1 MTEVQ
6 DLLVEIGTEELPPK
20 ALLGLSEAFADAFAG
35 QLLSVGLSHGTIER
49 FATPRRL
56 GLLIRDLATH
66 QSEAETVRRGPAVSA
81 AFDAEGAPTKAAMG
95 FAKSCGVNVEDLE
108 RDQSEKGA
116 WLVHRQVRTG
126 SATASLLPEVIA
138 AALEKLP
145 IAKRMRWGDGEMS
158 FVRPVHWACVV
169 FGTECVPG
177 SILGVAIGQESRGH
191 RFHHPGPLP
200 VETPAQYAPALRSAS
215 VEPDFAVRRERIRAQ
230 VNDLARSV
238 GGKAN
243 MPAELLDEVTAL
255 CEWPVALLGRFDED
269 FLSVP
274 PEVLIETM
282 QQHQKYFP
290 VRGADDALLPCFIAV
305 ANIDSKEPSLVR
317 AGNERV
323 IRPRFS
329 DARFFWD
336 QDLRVP
342 LAARA
347 PALEQLVF
355 QHKLGSVG
363 DKSRRVAAA
372 SRRIATLLGY
382 DADAAERAALLAKCD
397 LVTSMVGEFPG
408 LQGTMG
414 RRYAE
419 RAGEK
424 SCVSAALEEQYMP
437 RHAGDQLPAGPCG
450 RVLALADRLDT
461 LIGIFAIGERPS
473 GVKDPYGLRRAA
485 IGVLRIL
492 IETPLPLDLHKLIS
506 DAAGDFPK
514 ALGAAEAV
522 GDTYAYIVERLR
534 GYYADQGIDA
544 SVVDAVLAVA
554 PAVPSDTD
562 NRVRAVAGF
571 AELEAAAALAA
582 ANKRIANIFK
592 KAEVTDEPGDIEPEL
607 FEFPA
612 EQALAATLAAIRRRV
627 APMLEKADYAAA
639 LSELASLRGDVDAF
653 FDTVL
658 VMDNDPRVRRN
669 RLALLSQIRSL
680 FASIADISKL
690 RSSERA

>member
-1 MTEVQ
+1 MPEVQ
-6 DLLVEIGTEELPPK
+6 DLLVEIGTEELPPR
-20 ALLGLSEAFADAFAG
+20 ALLGLSEAFASALAG
-35 QLLSVGLSHGTIER
+35 QLLAVGLSHGTIAQ

-56 GLLIRDLATH
+56 GLLVRNLATH
-66 QSEAETVRRGPAVSA
+66 QREAETVRRGPAVSA

-95 FAKSCGVNVEDLE
+95 FAKSCGVTVEDLE
-108 RDQSEKGA
+108 RDESEKGA
-116 WLVHRQVRTG
+116 WLVHRQVQSG
-126 SATASLLPEVIA
+126 SATPSLLPEVIT
-138 AALEKLP
+138 AALERLP
-145 IAKRMRWGDGEMS
+145 IAKRMRWGDGEVS

-169 FGTECVPG
+169 FGTNVVPG
-177 SILGVAIGQESRGH
+177 SILGVAIGQDSRGH

-200 VETPAQYAPALRSAS
+200 VETPEQYAPTLRKAS
-215 VEPDFAVRRERIRAQ
+215 VEPDFSLRRERVRAQ
-230 VNDLARSV
+230 VSELARSV
-238 GGKAN
+238 QGKAH
-243 MPAELLDEVTAL
+243 MPPELLDEVTAL

-290 VRGADDALLPCFIAV
+290 VRGADDDALLPYFIAV
-305 ANIDSKEPSLVR
+305 ANIDSREPRLVR

-336 QDLRVP
+336 QDLRVS

-382 DADAAERAALLAKCD
+382 DADAAERAAQLAKCD

-419 RAGEK
+419 RAGED
-424 SCVSAALEEQYMP
+424 SCVAAALEEQYMP

-450 RVLALADRLDT
+450 RVLALADKLDT

-492 IETPLPLDLHKLIS
+492 IETPLPLDLRKLIS
-506 DAAGDFPK
+506 DAAADLPET
-514 ALGAAEAV
+514 LGASEAV
-522 GDTYAYIVERLR
+522 DDTYAYIVERLR
-534 GYYADQGIDA
+534 GYYADQGINA
-544 SVVDAVLAVA
+544 SVVDAVLAVE
-554 PAVPSDTD
+554 PAAPSDID
-562 NRVRAVAGF
+562 KRVRAVAGF

-592 KAEVTDEPGDIEPEL
+592 KAEVAAQPGDIDPTL

-612 EQALAATLAAIRRRV
+612 EQALAATLAAVRRRV
-627 APMLEKADYAAA
+627 VPLLEKADYAAA
-639 LSELASLRGDVDAF
+639 LNELALLRGDVDAY
-653 FDTVL
+653 FDAVL
-658 VMDNDPRVRRN
+658 VMDKDPRVRRN
-669 RLALLSQIRSL
+669 RLALLSQIGSL

-690 RSSERA
+690 RFA